1 MTILERV
8 QQWLQTYPGWE
19 DSLTVD
25 MLPAG
30 PGHMGLFPTGMKELS
45 RTEDILGNQQV
56 AYRLGFTLRR
66 QVGVEEDNASHAA
79 WLLDFQ
85 DWVRQQSQ
93 AGLAPRLGDV
103 PAREKMWAE
112 KGSLQ
117 KISPTGI
124 GTYTVTLIANFTK
137 LYEVN

>member
-1 MTILERV
+1 MTILERI
-8 QQWLQTYPGWE
+8 QQWLQTYPGWG

-25 MLPAG
+25 MLPAE
-30 PGHMGLFPTGMKELS
+30 PGRIGLFPGGLEELS
-45 RTEDILGNQQV
+45 RTEDILGNRQV
-56 AYRLGFTLRR
+56 ECRLGFTLRR

-103 PAREKMWAE
+103 PAQEKMWAE

>member
-8 QQWLQTYPGWE
+8 QQWLQTYPGWG

-30 PGHMGLFPTGMKELS
+30 PGHIGLFPAGIEELS
-45 RTEDILGNQQV
+45 RTEDILGNRQV
-56 AYRLGFTLRR
+56 ECRLGFTLRR
-66 QVGVEEDNASHAA
+66 QTAATEDNATYAA

-85 DWVRQQSQ
+85 EWVRQQSQ
-93 AGLAPRLGDV
+93 AGLIPQLGDV

-112 KGSLQ
+112 KGRLQ
-117 KISPTGI
+117 KISSTGI
-124 GTYTVTLIANFTK
+124 STYTVNLMANFIK